1 MSANVSTP
9 YQEFMKNHIATKDEN
24 GSKKYTHTRIGNDKT
39 GKAKIYGGSY
49 YIPQEDWDEFVAL
62 YHNEVFV
69 KSKLEYLTERQLR
82 TGGALLIDLDFR
94 YDITI
99 TKRQHTK
106 DHIVDLLEVYLDEI
120 KKMLK
125 LDDTPFNIEIF
136 EKPNINRLTDASVV
150 KDGIHILFGLQMD
163 NVMQVML
170 REKILASLPGLWGG
184 EDGLPITNTFDQVLD
199 DGISA
204 GHTNWQ
210 FYGSRKPDN
219 EAYALKYSM
228 TVSYDPNDGEFAITE
243 NTIGDITVQQ
253 LKTLSARN
261 LTYPKFEVHPDI
273 KEEFDARMGRTL
285 IKRKPPSKKLAI
297 DTLPLERITNKDIL
311 DMQISKSHDELPL
324 HEYMLKEIHD
334 YTLVLPESYYGP
346 GSYQKWIKVGMAL
359 RETSPKLFLTWVK
372 FSSQSSGFLFSD
384 IPSLYDQWELFV
396 HDKPEPLTYRSI
408 IYWAQTESP
417 EEFERIKKETLDF
430 HITETMKNA
439 TDYDLAMVLYIM
451 YKDRYVCQSI
461 KNNIWYEFINHRWE
475 ECDSGHTLRLSLS
488 KDVYSLYAR
497 KVSQLTHELGA
508 LAPEDPKKEAI
519 NTLVHSGI
527 NICTKLK
534 NTNNKTNI
542 MKEAKEIFYVS
553 SFLRLLDANPYLLC
567 CDNGVIDFEKKEFR
581 KGLPED
587 YCSKTT
593 KIKYMPRENVNSSY
607 ISEVQEFFEQL
618 FPEEELRNYMWDH
631 LASTLIGTIEN
642 QTFNI
647 YTGTGRNGKS
657 KLVELMAL
665 VLGDYKG
672 TVPITLITQKRNS
685 IGGTSSEVVQLMGTR
700 YAVMQEPSKGDR
712 INEGIMKEITGG
724 DPIQGR
730 ALFKDN
736 VTFTPQFKLA
746 VCTNTLFDIN
756 SNDEGTWRRIR
767 VVDFKSKFTENPVYD
782 DPDEPYQF
790 EVDKRLQD
798 KFHNWKNALLTLL
811 AERAF
816 VAMGNVEDCEMVL
829 SASNKYRD
837 GQDDFSAFAKERI
850 IKIECDEEDE
860 SPLKK
865 TPLYRA
871 FKEWYINNVGKNVPK
886 GKELDAF
893 MEKKYG
899 TYRNGYKKI
908 RLKFD
913 IDEMESGMTSQ

>member
-1 MSANVSTP
+1 MSAKDSTP
-9 YQEFMKNHIATKDEN
+9 FSDFLKKYASTKDDD
-24 GSKKYTHTRIGNDKT
+24 GVKKYTHTRIGNNQI
-39 GKAKIYGGSY
+39 GKSKIYGGSY
-49 YIPQEDWDEFVAL
+49 NIPDNKMPEFWEL
-62 YHNEVFV
+62 YHNHVFV
-69 KSKLEYLTERQLR
+69 KKKIEYLTEKQLR
-82 TGGALLIDLDFR
+82 TNGPMLVDLDFR
-94 YDITI
+94 YGIDIDR
-99 TKRQHTK
+99 RQHTK
-106 DHIVDLLEVYLDEI
+106 DHIVDLIEVYLEEI
-120 KKMLK
+120 KKMLVLNDK
-125 LDDTPFNIEIF
+125 PFNIEVF
-136 EKPNINRLTDASVV
+136 EKPNVNRLTEASIV
-150 KDGIHILFGLQMD
+150 KDGIHMLFGIQMD
-163 NVMQVML
+163 NILQVIL
-170 REKILASLPGLWGG
+170 REKILSQLPDLWGG
-184 EDGLPITNTFDQVLD
+184 DGGLPITNTFEQVLD

-210 FYGSRKPDN
+210 LYGSRKPDN
-219 EAYALKYSM
+219 EAYCLKYSF
-228 TVSYDPNDGEFAITE
+228 TVSYDTSDGEFVMSE
-243 NTIGDITVQQ
+243 NNVTNTTLEQ

-261 LTYPKFEVHPDI
+261 TNFPKFEIHPDA
-273 KEEFDARMGRTL
+273 KAELDVRMGKTNV
-285 IKRKPPSKKLAI
+285 KRKHPMRKLAI
-297 DTLPLERITNKDIL
+297 DVLPFDKITSKEVL
-311 DMQISKSHDELPL
+311 DMQISKNHDELPL

-334 YTLVLPESYYGP
+334 YVLILPEAYYGQ
-346 GSYQKWIKVGMAL
+346 GSYNKWIRVGMAL
-359 RETSPKLFLTWVK
+359 RETNSKMFLTWIK
-372 FSSQSSGFLFSD
+372 FSSQSSSFNYSD
-384 IPSLYDQWELFV
+384 IPELYEQWETFI
-396 HDKPEPLTYRSI
+396 HNKSEPLTYRSI
-408 IYWAQTESP
+408 LYWAQTEAP
-417 EEFERIKKETLDF
+417 EKFDLIKKETLDF

-451 YKDRYVCQSI
+451 FKDRYICQSI
-461 KNNIWYEFINHRWE
+461 KNSIWYEFRYHRWD

-488 KDVYSLYAR
+488 KDVYSLYAK
-497 KVSQLTHELGA
+497 KVSQLTHQLGA
-508 LAPEDPKKEAI
+508 LAPEDPQKEVI
-519 NTLVHSGI
+519 NNLVHAGI

-534 NTNNKTNI
+534 NTQQKSNI

-553 SFLRLLDANPYLLC
+553 GFMQLLDANPYLLC
-567 CDNGVIDFEKKEFR
+567 CENGVIDFEKKEFR

-587 YCSKTT
+587 YCSKSTE
-593 KIKYMPRENVNSSY
+593 IKYISKESSKSIY
-607 ISEVQEFFEQL
+607 MNEVIEFFEQL
-618 FPEEELRNYMWDH
+618 FPNPELRNYMWDH

-657 KLVELMAL
+657 KLVELMSL
-665 VLGDYKG
+665 VLGHYKG

-730 ALFKDN
+730 ALFKDSVN
-736 VTFTPQFKLA
+736 FTPQFKLA

-767 VVDFKSKFTENPVYD
+767 VVDFQSKFTEKPVHD

-790 EVDKRLQD
+790 NVDKRLQD
-798 KFHNWKNALLTLL
+798 KFHNWKTALLTLL

-816 VAMGNVEDCEMVL
+816 ETMGNVEDCDVVL

-837 GQDDFSAFAKERI
+837 GQDDFSAFIKERI
-850 IKIECDEEDE
+850 IKLESDDPDE

-886 GKELDAF
+886 GKDFDAF

-899 TYRNGYKKI
+899 QYRNGYKNI

-913 IDEMESGMTSQ
+913 VDEMEAMI

>member
-1 MSANVSTP
+1 MSVHGTTSYA
-9 YQEFMKNHIATKDEN
+9 EFMKRHISKKDDN
-24 GSKKYTHTRIGNDKT
+24 DTKKYTHTRIGNDKT

-49 YIPQEDWDEFVAL
+49 HIPDEDWDEFMEL
-62 YHNEVFV
+62 YYDEVFTRG
-69 KSKLEYLTERQLR
+69 KLEYLTERQLR
-82 TGGALLIDLDFR
+82 TGGPLLVDLDFR
-94 YDITI
+94 YDIAVE
-99 TKRQHTK
+99 KRQHSK
-106 DHIVDLLEVYLDEI
+106 DHIVDLLEIYLEEI
-120 KKMLK
+120 KKLLV
-125 LDDTPFNIEIF
+125 LDDTPFNIEVF
-136 EKPNINRLTDASVV
+136 EKPDINRLTEASLV
-150 KDGIHILFGLQMD
+150 KDGIHILFGLKMD
-163 NVMQVML
+163 SIMQVML
-170 REKILASLPGLWGG
+170 REKVLSSLPSLWGG
-184 EDGLPITNTFDQVLD
+184 EDGLPLTNTFDQVLD

-210 FYGSRKPDN
+210 LYGSRKPDN
-219 EAYALKYSM
+219 QAYAIKYSM
-228 TVSYDPNDGEFAITE
+228 TVSFDPNDGEFAITE
-243 NTIGDITVQQ
+243 NAIGDITLQQ
-253 LKTLSARN
+253 FKSLSARN
-261 LTYPKFEVHPDI
+261 KKFPEFEVQPSVRQ
-273 KEEFDARMGRTL
+273 ELDARSGKATA
-285 IKRKPPSKKLAI
+285 KRKPSSKRI
-297 DTLPLERITNKDIL
+297 TVDTLPLERITSKEIL
-311 DMQISKSHDELPL
+311 DMQITKAHDELPL

-334 YTLVLPESYYGP
+334 YTMILPESYYGP
-346 GSYQKWIKVGMAL
+346 GSYQKWIRVGMAL
-359 RETSPKLFLTWVK
+359 RETDPKLFLTWVK
-372 FSSQSSGFLFSD
+372 FSSKSSEFSFSD
-384 IPSLYDQWELFV
+384 IPSLYEQWESLV
-396 HDKPEPLTYRSI
+396 HNKPEPLTYRSI

-461 KNNIWYEFINHRWE
+461 KNNIWYEFKDHRWE

-488 KDVYSLYAR
+488 KDVYSLYAK

-534 NTNNKTNI
+534 NTNNKTNV

-553 SFLRLLDANPYLLC
+553 GFLKLLDANPYILC
-567 CDNGVIDFEKKEFR
+567 CENGVIDFERKEFR

-587 YCSKTT
+587 YCSKSTH
-593 KIKYMPRENVNSSY
+593 IKYIPYEKANQTYME
-607 ISEVQEFFEQL
+607 EVKGFFEQL
-618 FPEEELRNYMWDH
+618 FPELELQNYMWDH
-631 LASTLIGTIEN
+631 LAATLIGTIEN

-657 KLVELMAL
+657 KLVELMSL

-700 YAVMQEPSKGDR
+700 YAVMQEPSKGDK

-736 VTFTPQFKLA
+736 ITFVPQFKLA
-746 VCTNTLFDIN
+746 VCTNTLFDID

-767 VVDFKSKFTENPVYD
+767 VVDFKSKFTENPVHD

-790 EVDKRLQD
+790 EVDKRLPD
-798 KFHNWKNALLTLL
+798 KFHNWKTALLTLL

-816 VAMGNVEDCEMVL
+816 VTMGNVEDCEMVL
-829 SASNKYRD
+829 AASNKYRD
-837 GQDDFSAFAKERI
+837 GQDDFSAFARERI
-850 IKIECDEEDE
+850 IKIEGDEEDE
-860 SPLKK
+860 TPLKK

-893 MEKKYG
+893 MEKK
-899 TYRNGYKKI
+899 NGA
-908 RLKFD
+908 
-913 IDEMESGMTSQ
+913 

>member
-1 MSANVSTP
+1 MPANDATP
-9 YQEFMKNHIATKDEN
+9 YNEFMKDHIAKKDDN
-24 GSKKYTHTRIGNDKT
+24 GAKKYTHTRIGNDKT
-39 GKAKIYGGSY
+39 GKAKIFGGSY
-49 YIPQEDWDEFVAL
+49 YIPDGEWDKFMEL
-62 YHNEVFV
+62 YHDEIFL
-69 KSKLEYLTERQLR
+69 KGKLEHLTEKQLK
-82 TGGALLIDLDFR
+82 TGGPLLVDLDFR
-94 YDITI
+94 YDISVTE
-99 TKRQHTK
+99 RQHSK
-106 DHIVDLLEVYLDEI
+106 EHILDLLEIYLEEI
-120 KKMLK
+120 KKLLE
-125 LDDTPFNIEIF
+125 LDDTPFNIAVF
-136 EKPNINRLTDASVV
+136 EKPNMNRLTEASVV
-150 KDGIHILFGLQMD
+150 KDGIHIMFGLQMD

-170 REKILASLPGLWGG
+170 REKILAALPGLWGG

-199 DGISA
+199 DGITA

-210 FYGSRKPDN
+210 LYGSRKPDN
-219 EAYALKYSM
+219 EAYVIKYSI
-228 TVSYDPNDGEFAITE
+228 TASFDPNDGEFAISE
-243 NTIGDITVQQ
+243 NSIGKMNCQN
-253 LKTLSARN
+253 LKLLSARN
-261 LTYPKFEVHPDI
+261 NSFPKFDVHPSI
-273 KEEFDARMGRTL
+273 KAEFESRSGKATV
-285 IKRKPPSKKLAI
+285 KRKPPTRKLI
-297 DTLPLERITNKDIL
+297 TDTLPLDRITNKEIL
-311 DMQISKSHDELPL
+311 DMQLAKSHDELPL

-334 YTLVLPESYYGP
+334 YTMVLPESYYGP
-346 GSYQKWIKVGMAL
+346 GSHQKWIKVGMAL
-359 RETSPKLFLTWVK
+359 RETSPKLFLTWIK
-372 FSSQSSGFLFSD
+372 FSSQSSAFLFSD
-384 IPSLYDQWELFV
+384 IPSLYEKWESLI

-408 IYWAQTESP
+408 IYWAQVESP
-417 EEFERIKKETLDF
+417 EEFEKIKKETLNF

-451 YKDRYVCQSI
+451 YKDRYICQSI
-461 KNNIWYEFINHRWE
+461 KNNIWYEYKDHRWE
-475 ECDSGHTLRLSLS
+475 DCDSGHTLRLSLS

-519 NTLVHSGI
+519 NALVHSGI
-527 NICTKLK
+527 TICTKLK

-553 SFLRLLDANPYLLC
+553 GFLNLLDMNPYIMC
-567 CDNGVIDFEKKEFR
+567 CENGVIDFEKKEFR

-587 YCSKTT
+587 YCSKSTL
-593 KIKYMPRENVNSSY
+593 IKYIPCASINPTY
-607 ISEVQEFFEQL
+607 INEVEEFFRQL

-647 YTGTGRNGKS
+647 YVGTGRNGKS

-672 TVPITLITQKRNS
+672 TVPITLITQKRSS
-685 IGGTSSEVVQLMGTR
+685 IGGTSSEVVQLKGTR

-724 DPIQGR
+724 DKLQGR
-730 ALFKDN
+730 ALYQQSIEFN
-736 VTFTPQFKLA
+736 PQFKLA
-746 VCTNTLFDIN
+746 VCTNTLFDIP

-767 VVDFKSKFTENPVYD
+767 VVDFKSKFTETPVYD
-782 DPDEPYQF
+782 DTDEPYQF

-798 KFHNWKNALLTLL
+798 KFHNWKSALLTLL

-816 VAMGNVEDCEMVL
+816 VTMGNVEDCDMVL

-837 GQDDFSAFAKERI
+837 GQDNFSAFARDRI
-850 IKIECDEEDE
+850 IKIEGDAEDDA
-860 SPLKK
+860 PLKK
-865 TPLYRA
+865 TPLHRA
-871 FKEWYINNVGKNVPK
+871 FKEWYTNNAGKNVPK

-899 TYRNGYKKI
+899 VYRNGYKNI

-913 IDEMESGMTSQ
+913 TDDMESEMGF

>member
-1 MSANVSTP
+1 MSAKDSTP
-9 YQEFMKNHIATKDEN
+9 FSDFLKKYASTKDDD
-24 GSKKYTHTRIGNDKT
+24 GVKKYTHTRIGNNQT
-39 GKAKIYGGSY
+39 GKSKIYGGSY
-49 YIPQEDWDEFVAL
+49 NIPDNKMPEFWEL
-62 YHNEVFV
+62 YHNHVFV
-69 KSKLEYLTERQLR
+69 KKKIEYLTEKQLR
-82 TGGALLIDLDFR
+82 TNGPMLVDLDFR
-94 YDITI
+94 YGIDIDR
-99 TKRQHTK
+99 RQHTK
-106 DHIVDLLEVYLDEI
+106 DHIVDLIEVYLEEI
-120 KKMLK
+120 KKMLVLNDK
-125 LDDTPFNIEIF
+125 PFNIEVF
-136 EKPNINRLTDASVV
+136 EKPNVNRLTEASIV
-150 KDGIHILFGLQMD
+150 KDGIHMLFGIQMD
-163 NVMQVML
+163 NILQVIL
-170 REKILASLPGLWGG
+170 REKILSQLPDLWGG
-184 EDGLPITNTFDQVLD
+184 DGGLPITNTFEQVLD

-210 FYGSRKPDN
+210 LYGSRKPDN
-219 EAYALKYSM
+219 EAYCLKYSF
-228 TVSYDPNDGEFAITE
+228 TVSYDTSDGEFVMSE
-243 NTIGDITVQQ
+243 NNVTNTTLEQ

-261 LTYPKFEVHPDI
+261 TNFPKFEIHPDA
-273 KEEFDARMGRTL
+273 KAELDVRMGKTNV
-285 IKRKPPSKKLAI
+285 KRKHPMRKLAI
-297 DTLPLERITNKDIL
+297 DVLPFDKITSKEVL
-311 DMQISKSHDELPL
+311 DMQISKNHDELPL

-334 YTLVLPESYYGP
+334 YVLILPEAYYGQ
-346 GSYQKWIKVGMAL
+346 GSYNKWIRVGMAL
-359 RETSPKLFLTWVK
+359 RETNSKMFLTWIK
-372 FSSQSSGFLFSD
+372 FSSQSSSFNYSD
-384 IPSLYDQWELFV
+384 IPELYEQWETFI
-396 HDKPEPLTYRSI
+396 HNKSEPLTYRSI
-408 IYWAQTESP
+408 LYWAQTEAP
-417 EEFERIKKETLDF
+417 EKFDLIKKETLDF

-451 YKDRYVCQSI
+451 FKDRYICQSI
-461 KNNIWYEFINHRWE
+461 KNSIWYEFRYHRWD

-488 KDVYSLYAR
+488 KDVYSLYAK
-497 KVSQLTHELGA
+497 KVSQLTHQLGA
-508 LAPEDPKKEAI
+508 LAPEDPQKEVI
-519 NTLVHSGI
+519 NNLVHAGI

-534 NTNNKTNI
+534 NTQQKSNI

-553 SFLRLLDANPYLLC
+553 GFMKLLDANPYLLC
-567 CDNGVIDFEKKEFR
+567 CENGVIDFEKKEFR

-587 YCSKTT
+587 YCSKSTE
-593 KIKYMPRENVNSSY
+593 IKYISKESSKSIY
-607 ISEVQEFFEQL
+607 MNEVIEFFEQL
-618 FPEEELRNYMWDH
+618 FPNPELRNYMWDH

-657 KLVELMAL
+657 KLVELMSL
-665 VLGDYKG
+665 VLGHYKG

-730 ALFKDN
+730 ALFKDSVN
-736 VTFTPQFKLA
+736 FTPQFKLA

-767 VVDFKSKFTENPVYD
+767 VVDFQSKFTEKPVHD

-790 EVDKRLQD
+790 NVDKRLQD
-798 KFHNWKNALLTLL
+798 KFHNWKTALLTLL

-816 VAMGNVEDCEMVL
+816 ETMGNVEDCDVVL

-837 GQDDFSAFAKERI
+837 GQDDFSAFIKERI
-850 IKIECDEEDE
+850 IKIESDDPDE

-886 GKELDAF
+886 GKDFDAF

-899 TYRNGYKKI
+899 QYRNGYKNI

-913 IDEMESGMTSQ
+913 VDEMEAMI

>member
-1 MSANVSTP
+1 MSVHGTTP
-9 YQEFMKNHIATKDEN
+9 YSEFMQRHISKKGTNDE
-24 GSKKYTHTRIGNDKT
+24 KKYTHTRIGNDKT
-39 GKAKIYGGSY
+39 GKGKIFGGSY
-49 YIPQEDWDEFVAL
+49 HIPDEDWDQFMEL
-62 YHNEVFV
+62 YYDEVITRG
-69 KSKLEYLTERQLR
+69 KLEYLTEKQLR
-82 TGGALLIDLDFR
+82 TGGPLLVDLDFR
-94 YDITI
+94 YDIGIET
-99 TKRQHTK
+99 RQHTK
-106 DHIVDLLEVYLDEI
+106 EHIIDLLEIYLDEI
-120 KKMLK
+120 KKLLV

-136 EKPNINRLTDASVV
+136 EKPDINRLKDVSVV

-163 NVMQVML
+163 SIMQVML
-170 REKILASLPGLWGG
+170 REKILSLLPDIWGG
-184 EDGLPITNTFDQVLD
+184 DDGLPITNTFDQVLD

-210 FYGSRKPDN
+210 LYGSRKPDN
-219 EAYALKYSM
+219 QAYVIKYSM
-228 TVSYDPNDGEFAITE
+228 TVSFDPNDGEFAITE
-243 NTIGDITVQQ
+243 NVLGDITLQQ
-253 LKTLSARN
+253 FKSLSARN
-261 LTYPKFEVHPDI
+261 KNFPKFEIQSSVR
-273 KEEFDARMGRTL
+273 EELDARSGKAVA
-285 IKRKPPSKKLAI
+285 KRKASSKKLTI
-297 DTLPLERITNKDIL
+297 DTLPLERITSKDIL
-311 DMQISKSHDELPL
+311 DMQISKAHDELPL

-334 YTLVLPESYYGP
+334 YTMILPESYYGP
-346 GSYQKWIKVGMAL
+346 GSYQKWIRVGMAL
-359 RETSPKLFLTWVK
+359 RETDQKLFLTWVK
-372 FSSQSSGFLFSD
+372 FSSKSSEFSFSD
-384 IPSLYDQWELFV
+384 IPSLYEQWESLV
-396 HDKPEPLTYRSI
+396 HNKPEPLTYRSI

-461 KNNIWYEFINHRWE
+461 KNNIWYEFKDHRWE

-488 KDVYSLYAR
+488 KDVYSLYAK

-534 NTNNKTNI
+534 NTNNKTNV

-553 SFLRLLDANPYLLC
+553 GFLKLLDANPYILC
-567 CDNGVIDFEKKEFR
+567 CENGVIDFERKEFR

-587 YCSKTT
+587 YCSKSTH
-593 KIKYMPRENVNSSY
+593 IKYIPYEKANETYMT
-607 ISEVQEFFEQL
+607 EVKGFFEQL
-618 FPEEELRNYMWDH
+618 FPEVELQNYMWDH
-631 LASTLIGTIEN
+631 LAATLIGTIEN

-657 KLVELMAL
+657 KLVELMSL

-700 YAVMQEPSKGDR
+700 YAVMQEPSKGDK

-736 VTFTPQFKLA
+736 ITFVPQFKLA
-746 VCTNTLFDIN
+746 VCTNTLFDID

-790 EVDKRLQD
+790 EVDKRLPD
-798 KFHNWKNALLTLL
+798 KFHNWKTALLTLL
-811 AERAF
+811 AQRAF
-816 VAMGNVEDCEMVL
+816 TTMGNVEDCEMVL
-829 SASNKYRD
+829 AASNKYRD
-837 GQDDFSAFAKERI
+837 GQDDFSAFARERI
-850 IKIECDEEDE
+850 IKIEGDEEDE
-860 SPLKK
+860 TPLKK

-899 TYRNGYKKI
+899 AYRNGYKKI
-908 RLKFD
+908 RLKYD
-913 IDEMESGMTSQ
+913 VSGMEEELGQ